1 MIRPGSIATGGGR
14 AAAAHGDQGQ
24 SGECREQG
32 NAMRLQATYRGA
44 EAQRF
49 AFEPPP
55 YGAGWPEVAD
65 EADVI
70 FVYEK
75 EPHEPGAH
83 FHFLL
88 AYDAEGH
95 EVGRKRVAGRA

>member
-1 MIRPGSIATGGGR
+1 
-14 AAAAHGDQGQ
+14 
-24 SGECREQG
+24 
-32 NAMRLQATYRGA
+32 MRLQATYRGP

-49 AFEPPP
+49 ALEPPP
-55 YGAGWPEVAD
+55 YGADWPEVAY

-83 FHFLL
+83 FYLLL
-88 AYDAEGH
+88 AYDAARNEI
-95 EVGRKRVAGRA
+95 GRKRVGGGQ